1 MSVPVRTTGGFEA
14 GTSKPLFD
22 IRANDWHPAFG
33 ERFYAPTSNS
43 QRFLADHV
51 DATSD
56 PVLNALLNWERVFTI
71 TPYFLFQTPNSP
83 SLPDLGAITVVYR
96 SNYEVP
102 IGR

>member
-1 MSVPVRTTGGFEA
+1 MPSVALLTTVSQEVAPGPVFALTLMSVPVKTTGGFEA

-22 IRANDWHPAFG
+22 IRVNDWHPAFG

-56 PVLNALLNWERVFTI
+56 PVLNVILNWERAFPI
-71 TPYFLFQTPNSP
+71 TP
-83 SLPDLGAITVVYR
+83 
-96 SNYEVP
+96 
-102 IGR
+102 